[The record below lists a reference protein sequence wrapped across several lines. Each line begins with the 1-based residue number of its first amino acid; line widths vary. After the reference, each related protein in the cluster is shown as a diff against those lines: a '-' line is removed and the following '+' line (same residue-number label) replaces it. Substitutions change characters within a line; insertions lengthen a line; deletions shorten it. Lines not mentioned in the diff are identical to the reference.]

1 MSTAFHLHQLFRDFP
16 KSRATIGSTVRI
28 IVEMKTDGENK
39 TLRGCSRRLPPSPP
53 PLLKEGED
61 SVDSPDLMD
70 LQSDITAVSP
80 IGL

>member
-28 IVEMKTDGENK
+28 IVEVKTDGENK
-39 TLRGCSRRLPPSPP
+39 TLRGCSRRLPPP

-70 LQSDITAVSP
+70 LQSDITAVCP